1 MSIRPRS
8 LRPVNASLYLGFVL
22 IIWAAAGYVL
32 CVRDSLAQQ
41 LTAAGAA
48 LVALLWGGY
57 YLRLRYQVD
66 AQGITRRG
74 LWRSEHLP
82 WQGSE
87 LRLRR
92 HQQGPEIAGV
102 ELILSRGEQSLC
114 LSSELL
120 DPDELETLIAD
131 LRAAGLLDG
140 A

>member
-8 LRPVNASLYLGFVL
+8 LRPVNARLYLGFVL

-32 CVRDSLAQQ
+32 CVRDSLPQQ

-48 LVALLWGGY
+48 LVSLIWGGY
-57 YLRLRYQVD
+57 YLRLRYRVD

-74 LWRSEHLP
+74 LWRSEYLP

-92 HQQGPEIAGV
+92 HRQGPEIAGT
-102 ELILSRGEQSLC
+102 ELTLSRGGQSLC

-131 LRAAGLLDG
+131 LRAAGLL
-140 A
+140 AVV